1 MSIHNG
7 SDNLNNFKS
16 IDSDF
21 FENLAKS
28 IEGDFLM
35 YTPCT
40 APLVKTKTINDFLKK
55 FLTFYP
61 KHDSMNTINF
71 VKEHLWLNNKPMNY
85 NPKKSPNTQDLPN
98 IMKLTYGINIIS
110 RKDMIKN
117 KNVLGKKPFFY
128 NISEV
133 EGIDVDNPLD
143 FDVAEYLFKKFY

>member
-1 MSIHNG
+1 
-7 SDNLNNFKS
+7 
-16 IDSDF
+16 
-21 FENLAKS
+21 
-28 IEGDFLM
+28 
-35 YTPCT
+35 
-40 APLVKTKTINDFLKK
+40 
-55 FLTFYP
+55 
-61 KHDSMNTINF
+61 MNTINF

-117 KNVLGKKPFFY
+117 KNVLGRKPFFY